1 MGFDETS
8 MYFCGACG
16 EEWAG
21 DIEGRF
27 ERALGEMQLPFE
39 RLSAAPLRL
48 WHGPEQP
55 GLFSKSVSPN
65 RLALATGEFLWEG
78 SEPPGQD
85 STQLLPLLDSAA
97 REKPEMLAAANGSFA
112 ALAWIASAR
121 RLWLVADYLGARPL
135 YFCES
140 GGTLLFSTVLEIL
153 LRTGATPRNFDFGA
167 FVEQAAF
174 CYPLGDLTLYRE
186 IRVLRDSEYL
196 CWTPSGSRR
205 ARYFDWSRIELRSLT
220 LEEAAANCAGALQA
234 AVRDRAPGR
243 GQPARIL
250 LSGGLD
256 SRCIAATLHSQGHPL
271 EAATLS
277 ISGSLDSYYARRFA
291 STVGIPLHETPW
303 DPALTPSLIGQITL
317 AVLTVAARPFPP
329 GRVFTGDG
337 GGETF
342 GFLMMKPE
350 IMALLADHRVD
361 AAIQAYL
368 ADHGA
373 SPRLFRRP
381 FRELAETRPQS
392 AMKRALDA
400 LRHLPPQKAF
410 HVFLLTNDLRRHMHD
425 AFETAPHHGFDFC
438 TPFYDR
444 RILHSV
450 LSLAPPLDLFLG
462 HRLHYEILR
471 HLPEQFFRVPWQTY
485 PGHLPCPVSD
495 GQPLPDRLVSQWEL
509 TRLLSRR
516 SATFFRRRVT
526 AALLSRRL
534 PARVLRIPLLAARLL
549 ADGLRLANS
558 GYLFRTSDQLA
569 ELLFP
574 GSTVA
579 DPEDSLP

>member
-1 MGFDETS
+1 
-8 MYFCGACG
+8 
-16 EEWAG
+16 
-21 DIEGRF
+21 
-27 ERALGEMQLPFE
+27 MQFPFE
-39 RLSAAPLRL
+39 RVSAGPLRV
-48 WHGPEQP
+48 WCGPEQP
-55 GLFSKSVSPN
+55 GLFSKSVSPD
-65 RLALATGEFLWEG
+65 RLALATGELFWE
-78 SEPPGQD
+78 SAETPEPGPA
-85 STQLLPLLDSAA
+85 QLLPLLDCAA
-97 REKPEMLAAANGSFA
+97 AETPEVLAAANGSFA
-112 ALAWIASAR
+112 ALAWIASAH
-121 RLWLVADYLGARPL
+121 RLWLVADCLGARPL
-135 YFCES
+135 YFCDS
-140 GGTLLFSTVLEIL
+140 GGALLFSTVLEIL

-256 SRCIAATLHSQGHPL
+256 SRCIAATLHRQGHPL

-291 STVGIPLHETPW
+291 SSVSIPLRETPW
-303 DPALTPSLIGQITL
+303 DPALTPSLIGQIAL

-329 GRVFTGDG
+329 GRILSGDG

-361 AAIQAYL
+361 DAVKAYL
-368 ADHGA
+368 DGHGA
-373 SPRLFRRP
+373 APVLFRKP
-381 FRELAETRPQS
+381 FREQAESRPRLAMRRS
-392 AMKRALDA
+392 LDA

-425 AFETAPHHGFDFC
+425 AFEAAPRHGFDFAV
-438 TPFYDR
+438 PFYDR
-444 RILHSV
+444 RVLHSV
-450 LSLAPPLDLFLG
+450 LSLAPPLDPFLG
-462 HRLHYEILR
+462 HRLYYEILR

-495 GQPLPDRLVSQWEL
+495 GQPLPDRLASQWEL

-516 SATFFRRRVT
+516 IATFFRRRVVR
-526 AALLSRRL
+526 ALVSGRL
-534 PARVLRIPLLAARLL
+534 PTRVLHIPFLAAHILAHQLLLAE
-549 ADGLRLANS
+549 S
-558 GYLFRTSDQLA
+558 GHMFRTADQLA

-574 GSTVA
+574 GSA
-579 DPEDSLP
+579 LPDPEDLRP